1 MNWMDGFAEWLDE
14 RVAAEKTIDAYLS
27 DVSLYAR
34 WFEQVNDCEFTPE
47 LMNSTDVR
55 HYRSY
60 TLETERKSPATWNRR
75 RASLGMLCS
84 YFEAELALK
93 IFSMKRIPRAEEVTQ
108 APRWL
113 TDADR
118 RKVLRVLEMDVNAA
132 NTPLRRERAI
142 RDQAMVGLMLFA
154 GLRIS
159 EVLGLLREDIE
170 ITERKGLVR
179 VRSGKGGVFRV
190 VPLSKTVR
198 EMLSDHL
205 SDRFRAGEFIFCDQN
220 GEKITPRAAQKRL
233 QALSERLGMPELSP
247 HALRHTSA
255 KSMLDAGAKLT
266 EVQKILGHKRVTTT
280 TRYVQPGMGD
290 LEEAVERGERVAVR
304 FED

>member
-1 MNWMDGFAEWLDE
+1 MNWLDGFSDWLEE
-14 RVAAEKTIDAYLS
+14 RVVSKKTIYAYLL

-34 WFEQVNDCEFTPE
+34 WFEVMNAGCKFAPD

-60 TLETERKSPATWNRR
+60 VLETERLSAATWNRK
-75 RASLGMLCS
+75 RASLGMLCA
-84 YFEAELALK
+84 YFESELGLK
-93 IFSMKRIPRAEEVTQ
+93 LFSMKRIPRAEEVSQ

-113 TDADR
+113 TDVDR
-118 RKVLRVLEMDVNAA
+118 RKVLRLLEMDVNSA

-170 ITERKGLVR
+170 ISERKGLVK
-179 VRSGKGGVFRV
+179 VRAGKGGVFRV

-205 SDRFRAGEFIFCDQN
+205 SDRFRAGEFVFSGEN
-220 GEKITPRAAQKRL
+220 GEKLTPRAAQKRL

-290 LEEAVERGERVAVR
+290 LEEAVERGDVGRKA
-304 FED
+304 DS

>member
-1 MNWMDGFAEWLDE
+1 MNWLDSFADWLDE
-14 RVAAEKTIDAYLS
+14 RVSSQKTIAAYVS

-34 WFEQVNDCEFTPE
+34 WFEQVNGSEFAPE

-55 HYRSY
+55 HYREF
-60 TLETERKSPATWNRR
+60 TLASERRSAATWNRR

-84 YFEAELALK
+84 YFESELGLK
-93 IFSMKRIPRAEEVTQ
+93 LFSLKRIPRAEEVTQ

-113 TDADR
+113 SDADR
-118 RKVLRVLEMDVNAA
+118 RRVLRALEMDVLAA
-132 NTPLRRERAI
+132 NTPLRHERAI
-142 RDQAMVGLMLFA
+142 RDQAMAGLMVFA

-170 ITERKGLVR
+170 ISERKGLVR
-179 VRSGKGGVFRV
+179 VHAGKGGMFRV

-205 SDRFRAGEFIFCDQN
+205 SDRFRAGEFVFCDQN

-233 QALSERLGMPELSP
+233 QSLSERIGIPELSP

-290 LEEAVERGERVAVR
+290 LERAVEWGELGGRG
-304 FED
+304 